1 MYSFIY
7 WVFLSHITELRFL
20 AHKHYALL
28 RWQLYCELIQEAK
41 NTEKPETEEK
51 IKYISKYL
59 DD

>member
-1 MYSFIY
+1 MYDLIY
-7 WVFLSHITELRFL
+7 WLFFSHITEIRFR

-28 RWQLYCELIQEAK
+28 RWKLYCKIIGEAK
-41 NTEKPETEEK
+41 NTEKEQTEEK

>member
-1 MYSFIY
+1 MYDFIY
-7 WVFLSHITELRFL
+7 WLFISPITELKFR

-28 RWQLYCELIQEAK
+28 RWNEYCKIMSEAK
-41 NTEKPETEEK
+41 NTEKSEIEEK